1 SVVAAAMLL
10 RTQFDAGSTYA
21 VIFWNQCLFALGMG
35 LTIAPATTSIMG
47 SVPPER
53 AGVGSAINDTTRQV
67 GGALG
72 VAVIGS
78 VFASQYAPAI
88 TSALAG
94 VPLPSAAMDSA
105 TDSIG
110 GAFAVAARA
119 GGNPETID
127 TPLGQQIAA
136 AARDAFSSSMGRGL
150 LVSAAIALVGAVVAL
165 VFLPAHAAPAHDA
178 VVADEDDATEAMTA
192 TPMGGAEAAVARQ
205 EALEEAGRRGP
216 LAPAGISDT
225 VPGE

>member
-1 SVVAAAMLL
+1 M
-10 RTQFDAGSTYA
+10 
-21 VIFWNQCLFALGMG
+21 
-35 LTIAPATTSIMG
+35 APATESIMG
-47 SVPPER
+47 SLPR
-53 AGVGSAINDTTRQV
+53 DKAGVGSAMNDTTRQV

-94 VPLPSAAMDSA
+94 VPLPSAALDSA

-127 TPLGQQIAA
+127 TPLGHQIAD

-150 LVSAAIALVGAVVAL
+150 LVSAAIALAGAIVAL
-165 VFLPAHAAPAHDA
+165 VFLPAHAAPEPGAVVPDDDDA
-178 VVADEDDATEAMTA
+178 VEAMTA

-205 EALEEAGRRGP
+205 EALEEAEADER
-216 LAPAGISDT
+216 LAAVGIGDT
-225 VPGE
+225 VPDERSN